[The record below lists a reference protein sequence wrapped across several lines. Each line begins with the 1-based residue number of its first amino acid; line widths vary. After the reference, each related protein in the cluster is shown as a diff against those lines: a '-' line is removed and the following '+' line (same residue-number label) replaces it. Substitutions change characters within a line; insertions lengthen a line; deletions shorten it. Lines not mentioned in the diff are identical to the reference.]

1 MATFLV
7 RRLAFMAF
15 TLLLVSLVTFSVTQL
30 LPGDVARAILGNET
44 TAEDLARLRAELGL
58 DRPIHVRYVEWLG
71 GVLHG
76 DLGKSYTMNVPAGP
90 LIWERLLRSLVL
102 GGLTFA
108 VAVPLAMLLGVIAGL
123 YRDKVPDLAISV
135 GTLVAVSLP
144 EFVTGSLLI
153 LVFASWLR
161 LLPATSLGANTLP
174 PLQALPFLVLPV
186 ITLTLVMLAHTARMT
201 RASMIGVMGSAYI
214 RTAYLKGLP
223 RRTVVWRHALR
234 NALLPA
240 ITVVALNTGWLIG
253 GLVVVE
259 SIFGYAGLGR
269 LLVDAIQSRDV
280 LVLQGIMLIIA
291 AIYAVANLG
300 ADLLYTRLNPRIR
313 YS

>member
-1 MATFLV
+1 
-7 RRLAFMAF
+7 
-15 TLLLVSLVTFSVTQL
+15 
-30 LPGDVARAILGNET
+30 
-44 TAEDLARLRAELGL
+44 
-58 DRPIHVRYVEWLG
+58 
-71 GVLHG
+71 
-76 DLGKSYTMNVPAGP
+76 
-90 LIWERLLRSLVL
+90 
-102 GGLTFA
+102 
-108 VAVPLAMLLGVIAGL
+108 
-123 YRDKVPDLAISV
+123 V

-186 ITLTLVMLAHTARMT
+186 VTLTLVMLAHTARMT

-223 RRTVVWRHALR
+223 RRAVVWRHALR

-291 AIYAVANLG
+291 TIYAVANLG